1 MYSHIKEH
9 VGLEYCAQMPIYLE
23 WYASKTLEWSANI
36 NYSISKQL
44 YFYKR
49 RKYTLFNLHIVAWY
63 FIPLKRISKIWAIL
77 DTKFSSELKNK
88 QDMCTSKLNAC
99 ILYTFFYLFDV
110 YKSMTICCIYL
121 CWNRWWCFTGIIV
134 KACYIQP
141 ETNCK
146 VFNVLALRNSCFQQK

>member
-1 MYSHIKEH
+1 MHSHIKEH

-36 NYSISKQL
+36 NYSISKN
-44 YFYKR
+44 
-49 RKYTLFNLHIVAWY
+49 YTFTNVENTRYLTCISSHDILF
-63 FIPLKRISKIWAIL
+63 SKIWAIL

-110 YKSMTICCIYL
+110 YKRMTICCIYL

-146 VFNVLALRNSCFQQK
+146 VFNVLALRNSSLQQK